1 MLIRGLLFDKD
12 GTLFRYS
19 ETWDTWCKVILEKL
33 SNGDAT
39 LLQRLA
45 DSIEFDLKSQ
55 KIKSKS
61 VVIAGTTHE
70 VAEHLVSAL
79 PHWSIGALETF
90 LNEQV
95 NDLPLAEVTPLRAY
109 LATLRLRGLKIGVMT
124 NDSETNALAQLTRGG
139 LNPKKDFDF
148 VAGYDSGFGAKP
160 APEPLL
166 AFAKAVDLPAS
177 EVAMVGDSLHDLM
190 AGRHAGMKTIGVL
203 TGPARKEDL
212 SYLADVVLPDISHI
226 PTYLDSLIR

>member
-1 MLIRGLLFDKD
+1 
-12 GTLFRYS
+12 
-19 ETWDTWCKVILEKL
+19 
-33 SNGDAT
+33 
-39 LLQRLA
+39 
-45 DSIEFDLKSQ
+45 
-55 KIKSKS
+55 
-61 VVIAGTTHE
+61 
-70 VAEHLVSAL
+70 
-79 PHWSIGALETF
+79 
-90 LNEQV
+90 
-95 NDLPLAEVTPLRAY
+95 
-109 LATLRLRGLKIGVMT
+109 MT
-124 NDSETNALAQLTRGG
+124 NDSETNALAQLTRAG

-212 SYLADVVLPDISHI
+212 SSLADVVLPDISHI